1 VELDL
6 GLRGQLTE
14 LVGAELVERRAC
26 GEEPRDLAQRG
37 VQRRPLVVELDMSR
51 RTD

>member
-6 GLRGQLTE
+6 GPRGQLTE
-14 LVGAELVERRAC
+14 LVGSEPVERRPRRQEA
-26 GEEPRDLAQRG
+26 RDLTQRG
-37 VQRRPLVVELDMSR
+37 VQRRPLDVDLDMSR